1 MIANVHESLAMRL
14 RMFRA
19 AVPDLAATARKSTAM
34 LSFLADYEDYFG
46 PLRLLRYITV
56 RTLLAAVTALLIG
69 FIIAPQLIR
78 KFRELKFGHGYID
91 DRTGELGATY
101 FDKKHTPTMGG
112 LIIFFSVFL
121 SSVLWAAPNVW
132 VLVSLFVYAA
142 LTVPGW
148 RDDYLKVVHKH
159 RGGISSWEKIG
170 WQSLATIM
178 ALAVLLWHPA
188 SAQKIRELWVPF
200 FKYPVI
206 AHMPWWLL
214 LGLIYLWIVGF
225 SNAINFTDGL
235 DGLAVGCTISVALV
249 FGIMAYAAG
258 NIIISEYLL
267 MSHVPGTGE
276 LTVICGALIGG
287 CMAFLWYNSHPAEVF
302 MGDTGSLAL
311 GGLIGVMAFMIH
323 QPFTLVIVGGVFVA
337 ELLSV
342 VIQIGWFKYTKR
354 RFGVGRRVF
363 LMAPIH
369 HHFQKKG
376 WPETKVVL
384 RFWVLSLGCALAG
397 LATLKLR

>member
-1 MIANVHESLAMRL
+1 MLSY
-14 RMFRA
+14 
-19 AVPDLAATARKSTAM
+19 LAAYS
-34 LSFLADYEDYFG
+34 SYFG
-46 PLRLLRYITV
+46 PLRLLGYHTV
-56 RTLLAAVTALLIG
+56 RTVLATLTALLIG
-69 FIIAPQLIR
+69 FVIAPRLIR

-91 DRTGELGATY
+91 ERTGALGATY

-112 LIIFFSVFL
+112 LIIFFSVFF
-121 SSVLWAAPNVW
+121 SAALWATPNVW
-132 VLVSLFVYAA
+132 VIVSLFVYAA

-148 RDDYLKVVHKH
+148 RDDYLKVVHKNKD
-159 RGGISSWEKIG
+159 GIKSWEKIA
-170 WQSLATIM
+170 WQTGTTLIAMGI
-178 ALAVLLWHPA
+178 LLWHPA
-188 SAQKIRELWVPF
+188 SSEKIRELWVPF
-200 FKYPVI
+200 VKHAVI
-206 AHMPWWLL
+206 PHMHWSLL
-214 LGLIYLWIVGF
+214 FALIFLWIVGF
-225 SNAINFTDGL
+225 SNAINLTDGL
-235 DGLAVGCTISVALV
+235 DGLAVGCTITVAIDFAV
-249 FGIMAYAAG
+249 MAYLAS
-258 NIIISEYLL
+258 NVIYSDYLL
-267 MSHVPGTGE
+267 IPYVKGAEE
-276 LTVICGALIGG
+276 LVVVCGALIGG

-323 QPFTLVIVGGVFVA
+323 QPLTLVIVGGVFVA

-342 VIQIGWFKYTKR
+342 VVQVSWFKFTKR
-354 RFGVGRRVF
+354 RSGVGQRVF

>member
-1 MIANVHESLAMRL
+1 
-14 RMFRA
+14 
-19 AVPDLAATARKSTAM
+19 M
-34 LSFLADYEDYFG
+34 LSYLADYEAYFG

-56 RTLLAAVTALLIG
+56 RTLLAAVTALVIG
-69 FIIAPQLIR
+69 FIIAPRLIG

-91 DRTGELGATY
+91 DRTGALGATY

-112 LIIFFSVFL
+112 LIIFLAVFL
-121 SSVLWAAPNVW
+121 SSVLWALPNVW
-132 VLVSLFVYAA
+132 VFVSLFVYAA

-148 RDDYLKVVHKH
+148 RDDYLKVVKKN
-159 RGGISSWEKIG
+159 RDGISSWEKIT
-170 WQSLATIM
+170 WQSLATVV
-178 ALAVLLWHPA
+178 ALGILLWHPA

-200 FKYPVI
+200 FKQAVI

-214 LGLIYLWIVGF
+214 LLLIYLWIVGF
-225 SNAINFTDGL
+225 SNAINLTDGL

-258 NIIISEYLL
+258 NVLLSEYLL
-267 MSHVPGTGE
+267 MSYVPGTGE

-342 VIQIGWFKYTKR
+342 VIQVGWFKYTKQ
-354 RFGVGRRVF
+354 RFGAGRRVF
-363 LMAPIH
+363 LMAPLH